1 MANKK
6 TKREFFGEIREIV
19 KENTELVEFI
29 DHELELL
36 DKKTSAKSTKV
47 NTEQVELMEKIVN
60 ALNEIGRSI
69 TISELQKENAEMAE
83 YSNQKLS
90 AMLKKLVDNKQ
101 VTKMIDKKKSY
112 FMVAETPEV
121 EGEQPSPYW
130 EQGYKTLN
138 FFKKLLTNDLKS
150 SIIIIEVKERELI
163 SMEIKVNNKVVK
175 IPQKEIDN
183 LMKTLEL
190 TEQEAIETWLDDND
204 YTTNEQVEELTK
216 KAKANG
222 TTKIGARVNV
232 ENKKVE
238 RERKENP
245 TKAFIIDQLWQKLAE
260 IEHISNLKVEN
271 KEKLI
276 TFSLN
281 GNDYKLDLVQK
292 RAKKA

>member
-1 MANKK
+1 
-6 TKREFFGEIREIV
+6 
-19 KENTELVEFI
+19 
-29 DHELELL
+29 
-36 DKKTSAKSTKV
+36 
-47 NTEQVELMEKIVN
+47 
-60 ALNEIGRSI
+60 
-69 TISELQKENAEMAE
+69 
-83 YSNQKLS
+83 
-90 AMLKKLVDNKQ
+90 
-101 VTKMIDKKKSY
+101 
-112 FMVAETPEV
+112 
-121 EGEQPSPYW
+121 
-130 EQGYKTLN
+130 
-138 FFKKLLTNDLKS
+138 
-150 SIIIIEVKERELI
+150 
-163 SMEIKVNNKVVK
+163 MEIKVNNTVVK
-175 IPQKEIDN
+175 IPQKELDN

-238 RERKENP
+238 RERKANP
-245 TKAFIIDQLWQKLAE
+245 TKALIIDQLWQKLAE
-260 IEHISNLKVEN
+260 IEHISNLKIEN

>member
-1 MANKK
+1 
-6 TKREFFGEIREIV
+6 
-19 KENTELVEFI
+19 
-29 DHELELL
+29 
-36 DKKTSAKSTKV
+36 
-47 NTEQVELMEKIVN
+47 
-60 ALNEIGRSI
+60 
-69 TISELQKENAEMAE
+69 
-83 YSNQKLS
+83 
-90 AMLKKLVDNKQ
+90 
-101 VTKMIDKKKSY
+101 
-112 FMVAETPEV
+112 
-121 EGEQPSPYW
+121 
-130 EQGYKTLN
+130 
-138 FFKKLLTNDLKS
+138 
-150 SIIIIEVKERELI
+150 
-163 SMEIKVNNKVVK
+163 MEIKVNNKVVK

-232 ENKKVE
+232 ENKKIE

-245 TKAFIIDQLWQKLAE
+245 TKALIIDQLWQKLAE

>member
-1 MANKK
+1 
-6 TKREFFGEIREIV
+6 
-19 KENTELVEFI
+19 
-29 DHELELL
+29 
-36 DKKTSAKSTKV
+36 
-47 NTEQVELMEKIVN
+47 
-60 ALNEIGRSI
+60 
-69 TISELQKENAEMAE
+69 
-83 YSNQKLS
+83 
-90 AMLKKLVDNKQ
+90 
-101 VTKMIDKKKSY
+101 
-112 FMVAETPEV
+112 
-121 EGEQPSPYW
+121 
-130 EQGYKTLN
+130 
-138 FFKKLLTNDLKS
+138 
-150 SIIIIEVKERELI
+150 
-163 SMEIKVNNKVVK
+163 MEIKVNNKVVK

-222 TTKIGARVNV
+222 TTKIGARINV

-245 TKAFIIDQLWQKLAE
+245 TKALIINQLWQKLAE

>member
-1 MANKK
+1 
-6 TKREFFGEIREIV
+6 
-19 KENTELVEFI
+19 
-29 DHELELL
+29 
-36 DKKTSAKSTKV
+36 
-47 NTEQVELMEKIVN
+47 
-60 ALNEIGRSI
+60 
-69 TISELQKENAEMAE
+69 
-83 YSNQKLS
+83 
-90 AMLKKLVDNKQ
+90 
-101 VTKMIDKKKSY
+101 
-112 FMVAETPEV
+112 
-121 EGEQPSPYW
+121 
-130 EQGYKTLN
+130 
-138 FFKKLLTNDLKS
+138 
-150 SIIIIEVKERELI
+150 
-163 SMEIKVNNKVVK
+163 MEIKVNNKVVK

-238 RERKENP
+238 RERKANP
-245 TKAFIIDQLWQKLAE
+245 TKALIIDHLWQKLAE
-260 IEHISNLKVEN
+260 IEHISNLKIEN

-292 RAKKA
+292 IAKKA

>member
-1 MANKK
+1 MKYNFNGKD
-6 TKREFFGEIREIV
+6 INIP
-19 KENTELVEFI
+19 
-29 DHELELL
+29 
-36 DKKTSAKSTKV
+36 
-47 NTEQVELMEKIVN
+47 
-60 ALNEIGRSI
+60 
-69 TISELQKENAEMAE
+69 
-83 YSNQKLS
+83 
-90 AMLKKLVDNKQ
+90 DN
-101 VTKMIDKKKSY
+101 
-112 FMVAETPEV
+112 
-121 EGEQPSPYW
+121 
-130 EQGYKTLN
+130 
-138 FFKKLLTNDLKS
+138 
-150 SIIIIEVKERELI
+150 
-163 SMEIKVNNKVVK
+163 EIKV
-175 IPQKEIDN
+175 

-216 KAKANG
+216 KAKING

-238 RERKENP
+238 RERKANP
-245 TKAFIIDQLWQKLAE
+245 TKALIIDQLWQKLAE

>member
-1 MANKK
+1 
-6 TKREFFGEIREIV
+6 
-19 KENTELVEFI
+19 
-29 DHELELL
+29 
-36 DKKTSAKSTKV
+36 
-47 NTEQVELMEKIVN
+47 MEV
-60 ALNEIGRSI
+60 
-69 TISELQKENAEMAE
+69 
-83 YSNQKLS
+83 
-90 AMLKKLVDNKQ
+90 
-101 VTKMIDKKKSY
+101 
-112 FMVAETPEV
+112 
-121 EGEQPSPYW
+121 
-130 EQGYKTLN
+130 
-138 FFKKLLTNDLKS
+138 
-150 SIIIIEVKERELI
+150 
-163 SMEIKVNNKVVK
+163 KVNNKVVK

-190 TEQEAIETWLDDND
+190 TEQEAIKTWLDDND

-238 RERKENP
+238 RERKANP
-245 TKAFIIDQLWQKLAE
+245 TKALIIDQLWQKLAE
-260 IEHISNLKVEN
+260 IEHISNLKIEN

>member
-1 MANKK
+1 
-6 TKREFFGEIREIV
+6 
-19 KENTELVEFI
+19 
-29 DHELELL
+29 
-36 DKKTSAKSTKV
+36 
-47 NTEQVELMEKIVN
+47 MEV
-60 ALNEIGRSI
+60 
-69 TISELQKENAEMAE
+69 
-83 YSNQKLS
+83 
-90 AMLKKLVDNKQ
+90 
-101 VTKMIDKKKSY
+101 
-112 FMVAETPEV
+112 
-121 EGEQPSPYW
+121 
-130 EQGYKTLN
+130 
-138 FFKKLLTNDLKS
+138 
-150 SIIIIEVKERELI
+150 
-163 SMEIKVNNKVVK
+163 KVNNKVVK

-238 RERKENP
+238 RERKANP
-245 TKAFIIDQLWQKLAE
+245 TKALIIDQLWQKLAE

>member
-1 MANKK
+1 
-6 TKREFFGEIREIV
+6 
-19 KENTELVEFI
+19 
-29 DHELELL
+29 
-36 DKKTSAKSTKV
+36 
-47 NTEQVELMEKIVN
+47 
-60 ALNEIGRSI
+60 
-69 TISELQKENAEMAE
+69 
-83 YSNQKLS
+83 
-90 AMLKKLVDNKQ
+90 
-101 VTKMIDKKKSY
+101 
-112 FMVAETPEV
+112 
-121 EGEQPSPYW
+121 
-130 EQGYKTLN
+130 
-138 FFKKLLTNDLKS
+138 
-150 SIIIIEVKERELI
+150 
-163 SMEIKVNNKVVK
+163 MEIKVNNKVVK

-245 TKAFIIDQLWQKLAE
+245 TKALIIDQLWQKLAE

-292 RAKKA
+292 RTKKA

>member
-1 MANKK
+1 
-6 TKREFFGEIREIV
+6 
-19 KENTELVEFI
+19 
-29 DHELELL
+29 
-36 DKKTSAKSTKV
+36 
-47 NTEQVELMEKIVN
+47 
-60 ALNEIGRSI
+60 
-69 TISELQKENAEMAE
+69 
-83 YSNQKLS
+83 
-90 AMLKKLVDNKQ
+90 
-101 VTKMIDKKKSY
+101 
-112 FMVAETPEV
+112 
-121 EGEQPSPYW
+121 
-130 EQGYKTLN
+130 
-138 FFKKLLTNDLKS
+138 
-150 SIIIIEVKERELI
+150 
-163 SMEIKVNNKVVK
+163 MEIKVNNKVVK

-222 TTKIGARVNV
+222 TTKICARVNV

-245 TKAFIIDQLWQKLAE
+245 TKALIINQLWQKLAE

>member
-1 MANKK
+1 
-6 TKREFFGEIREIV
+6 
-19 KENTELVEFI
+19 
-29 DHELELL
+29 
-36 DKKTSAKSTKV
+36 
-47 NTEQVELMEKIVN
+47 MEKYPTTVS
-60 ALNEIGRSI
+60 G
-69 TISELQKENAEMAE
+69 K
-83 YSNQKLS
+83 
-90 AMLKKLVDNKQ
+90 V
-101 VTKMIDKKKSY
+101 
-112 FMVAETPEV
+112 
-121 EGEQPSPYW
+121 
-130 EQGYKTLN
+130 GYKY
-138 FFKKLLTNDLKS
+138 
-150 SIIIIEVKERELI
+150 IELGGKGI
-163 SMEIKVNNKVVK
+163 H
-175 IPQKEIDN
+175 IPQNEIDN

-216 KAKANG
+216 KAKTNG

-245 TKAFIIDQLWQKLAE
+245 TKALIIEELTKKLKQ
-260 IEHISNLKVEN
+260 IDGINQLKVEN

>member
-1 MANKK
+1 
-6 TKREFFGEIREIV
+6 
-19 KENTELVEFI
+19 
-29 DHELELL
+29 
-36 DKKTSAKSTKV
+36 
-47 NTEQVELMEKIVN
+47 
-60 ALNEIGRSI
+60 
-69 TISELQKENAEMAE
+69 
-83 YSNQKLS
+83 
-90 AMLKKLVDNKQ
+90 
-101 VTKMIDKKKSY
+101 
-112 FMVAETPEV
+112 
-121 EGEQPSPYW
+121 
-130 EQGYKTLN
+130 
-138 FFKKLLTNDLKS
+138 
-150 SIIIIEVKERELI
+150 
-163 SMEIKVNNKVVK
+163 MEIKVNNKVVK

-238 RERKENP
+238 RERKANP
-245 TKAFIIDQLWQKLAE
+245 TKALIIEELTEKLKQ
-260 IEHISNLKVEN
+260 IDGISQLKVEN

>member
-1 MANKK
+1 MKY
-6 TKREFFGEIREIV
+6 
-19 KENTELVEFI
+19 
-29 DHELELL
+29 
-36 DKKTSAKSTKV
+36 
-47 NTEQVELMEKIVN
+47 KI
-60 ALNEIGRSI
+60 
-69 TISELQKENAEMAE
+69 
-83 YSNQKLS
+83 
-90 AMLKKLVDNKQ
+90 DNK
-101 VTKMIDKKKSY
+101 
-112 FMVAETPEV
+112 
-121 EGEQPSPYW
+121 
-130 EQGYKTLN
+130 
-138 FFKKLLTNDLKS
+138 
-150 SIIIIEVKERELI
+150 
-163 SMEIKVNNKVVK
+163 EIN
-175 IPQKEIDN
+175 IPDKEIEN

-222 TTKIGARVNV
+222 TTKIKARVNI

-245 TKAFIIDQLWQKLAE
+245 TKALIIDQLWQKLAE

>member
-47 NTEQVELMEKIVN
+47 NTEQVELMGKIVD
-60 ALNEIGRSI
+60 ALNKIGRSV

-121 EGEQPSPYW
+121 EGEQPSRYW

-190 TEQEAIETWLDDND
+190 TEQEAIKTWLDDND
-204 YTTNEQVEELTK
+204 YTTNKQVEELTK

-238 RERKENP
+238 RERKANP
-245 TKAFIIDQLWQKLAE
+245 TKALIINQLWQKLAE
-260 IEHISNLKVEN
+260 IEHISNLKIEN

>member
-1 MANKK
+1 MKYKFNDK
-6 TKREFFGEIREIV
+6 EINIP
-19 KENTELVEFI
+19 
-29 DHELELL
+29 
-36 DKKTSAKSTKV
+36 
-47 NTEQVELMEKIVN
+47 
-60 ALNEIGRSI
+60 
-69 TISELQKENAEMAE
+69 
-83 YSNQKLS
+83 
-90 AMLKKLVDNKQ
+90 DN
-101 VTKMIDKKKSY
+101 
-112 FMVAETPEV
+112 
-121 EGEQPSPYW
+121 
-130 EQGYKTLN
+130 
-138 FFKKLLTNDLKS
+138 
-150 SIIIIEVKERELI
+150 
-163 SMEIKVNNKVVK
+163 EIKV
-175 IPQKEIDN
+175 

-238 RERKENP
+238 RERKANP
-245 TKAFIIDQLWQKLAE
+245 TKALIIDELTKKLKE
-260 IEHISNLKVEN
+260 IDGISQLKVEN

>member
-1 MANKK
+1 
-6 TKREFFGEIREIV
+6 
-19 KENTELVEFI
+19 
-29 DHELELL
+29 
-36 DKKTSAKSTKV
+36 
-47 NTEQVELMEKIVN
+47 
-60 ALNEIGRSI
+60 
-69 TISELQKENAEMAE
+69 
-83 YSNQKLS
+83 
-90 AMLKKLVDNKQ
+90 
-101 VTKMIDKKKSY
+101 
-112 FMVAETPEV
+112 
-121 EGEQPSPYW
+121 
-130 EQGYKTLN
+130 
-138 FFKKLLTNDLKS
+138 
-150 SIIIIEVKERELI
+150 
-163 SMEIKVNNKVVK
+163 MEIKVNNKVVK

-204 YTTNEQVEELTK
+204 YTTNKQVEELTK

-238 RERKENP
+238 RERKANP
-245 TKAFIIDQLWQKLAE
+245 TKALIIDQLWQKLAE
-260 IEHISNLKVEN
+260 IEHISNLKIEN

>member
-1 MANKK
+1 
-6 TKREFFGEIREIV
+6 
-19 KENTELVEFI
+19 
-29 DHELELL
+29 
-36 DKKTSAKSTKV
+36 
-47 NTEQVELMEKIVN
+47 
-60 ALNEIGRSI
+60 
-69 TISELQKENAEMAE
+69 
-83 YSNQKLS
+83 
-90 AMLKKLVDNKQ
+90 
-101 VTKMIDKKKSY
+101 
-112 FMVAETPEV
+112 
-121 EGEQPSPYW
+121 
-130 EQGYKTLN
+130 
-138 FFKKLLTNDLKS
+138 
-150 SIIIIEVKERELI
+150 
-163 SMEIKVNNKVVK
+163 MEIKVNNKVVK

-190 TEQEAIETWLDDND
+190 TEQEAIKTWLDDND

-238 RERKENP
+238 RERKANP
-245 TKAFIIDQLWQKLAE
+245 TKALIIEELTEKLKQ
-260 IEHISNLKVEN
+260 IDGISQLKVEN